1 MDKINDI
8 LQGSGQAVPPRAEQ
22 KRGTTALYD
31 VADVIVSAMIIIMVI
46 FIFLFRFAGV
56 SGGSMLPTL
65 HGGDW
70 LVVSSAVYDEPQYK
84 DIVIVTQ
91 PNYFHEP
98 IVKRVIATGG
108 QTVDIDPV
116 AGVVYVDGEALDEPY
131 TLEPT
136 YTLDDIQFPLTVPE
150 GMLFV
155 MGDNR
160 NDSSDSRSSKVGLID
175 QRYVLGKVSGRLMPL
190 GQWKVE

>member
-1 MDKINDI
+1 MDDMKWI
-8 LQGSGQAVPPRAEQ
+8 SETPEEPHTAHSRS
-22 KRGTTALYD
+22 TTALYD
-31 VADVIVSAMIIIMVI
+31 VADVVVSAMIIIMVI
-46 FIFLFRFAGV
+46 FIFFFRFAGV
-56 SGGSMLPTL
+56 SGESMLPTL
-65 HGGDW
+65 NDGDW
-70 LVVSSAVYDEPQYK
+70 LLVSSAVYDEPQYK
-84 DIVIVTQ
+84 DIVIITQ

-108 QTVDIDPV
+108 QTVDIDPE
-116 AGVVYVDGEALDEPY
+116 AGLVYVDGVALEEPY

-136 YTLDDIQFPLTVPE
+136 YELDDMQFPLTVPE

-175 QRYVLGKVSGRLMPL
+175 ERYVLGKVSGRLMPI

>member
-1 MDKINDI
+1 MDQIKVIHEGI
-8 LQGSGQAVPPRAEQ
+8 GQIPPQ
-22 KRGTTALYD
+22 SDHKRGITALYD
-31 VADVIVSAMIIIMVI
+31 VADVVVSAMIIIMVI

-56 SGGSMLPTL
+56 TGGSMIPTL
-65 HGGDW
+65 NDGDW
-70 LVVSSAVYDEPQYK
+70 LLVSSAVYDDPQYK

-108 QTVDIDPV
+108 QTVDIDPL

-175 QRYVLGKVSGRLMPL
+175 QRYVLGKVTGRLMPF

>member
-1 MDKINDI
+1 MDDMKWTGEMPEEPHREN
-8 LQGSGQAVPPRAEQ
+8 SRS
-22 KRGTTALYD
+22 TTALYD
-31 VADVIVSAMIIIMVI
+31 VADVVVSAMIIIMVI
-46 FIFLFRFAGV
+46 FIFFFRFAGV
-56 SGGSMLPTL
+56 SGESMMPTL
-65 HGGDW
+65 NDGDW
-70 LVVSSAVYDEPQYK
+70 LLVSSAVYDEPQYK
-84 DIVIVTQ
+84 DVVIITQ

-108 QTVDIDPV
+108 QTVDIDPE
-116 AGVVYVDGEALDEPY
+116 AGLVYVDGVALDEPY

-136 YTLDDIQFPLTVPE
+136 YELDDIQFPLTVPE

-175 QRYVLGKVSGRLMPL
+175 QRYVLGKVSGRLMPI

>member
-8 LQGSGQAVPPRAEQ
+8 RRGSGQAVPPRAEQ

-31 VADVIVSAMIIIMVI
+31 VADVAVSAMIIIMVI

-84 DIVIVTQ
+84 DVVIITQ
-91 PNYFHEP
+91 PNAFHEP

-116 AGVVYVDGEALDEPY
+116 AGVVYVDGKALDEPY

-136 YTLDDIQFPLTVPE
+136 YTLDDIQFPLKVPE

-160 NDSSDSRSSKVGLID
+160 NESSDSRSSKIGLID
-175 QRYVLGKVSGRLMPL
+175 QRYVLGKVSGRVMPL
-190 GQWKVE
+190 GKWKVE

>member
-1 MDKINDI
+1 
-8 LQGSGQAVPPRAEQ
+8 
-22 KRGTTALYD
+22 
-31 VADVIVSAMIIIMVI
+31 
-46 FIFLFRFAGV
+46 
-56 SGGSMLPTL
+56 MLPTL

-136 YTLDDIQFPLTVPE
+136 YTLDDIQFPLKVPE